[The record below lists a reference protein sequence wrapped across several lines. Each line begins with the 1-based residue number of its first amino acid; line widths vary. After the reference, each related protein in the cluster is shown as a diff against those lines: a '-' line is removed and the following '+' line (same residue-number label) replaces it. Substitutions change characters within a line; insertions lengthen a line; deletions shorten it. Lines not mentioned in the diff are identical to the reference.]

1 MPRLF
6 TGLEIP
12 ADLAFELSLK
22 RGGLSGARRIE
33 PSDYHITLRFI
44 GDIDYALARAI
55 DSMLIVIRRA
65 PVEITLDGLLTF
77 GGDKPRIL
85 AARVQPTTALSELQ
99 ADLELLL
106 RGFILYSSRDSVGG
120 GPYIVEANYSLE

>member
-1 MPRLF
+1 
-6 TGLEIP
+6 
-12 ADLAFELSLK
+12 
-22 RGGLSGARRIE
+22 
-33 PSDYHITLRFI
+33 
-44 GDIDYALARAI
+44 
-55 DSMLIVIRRA
+55 MLIVIRRA